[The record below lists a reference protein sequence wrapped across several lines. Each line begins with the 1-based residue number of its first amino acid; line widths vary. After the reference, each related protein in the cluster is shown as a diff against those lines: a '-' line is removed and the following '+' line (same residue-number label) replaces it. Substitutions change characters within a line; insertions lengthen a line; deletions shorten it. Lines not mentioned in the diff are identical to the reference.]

1 MPSPSLAAYAFAD
14 DDDEDDD
21 DEILR
26 FGAKQT
32 ANTASAQAKF
42 AGTTGAAVA
51 GGVTTVVGQVSNV
64 ARLVQTGS
72 IFTAASSGA
81 SAALAPVVAV
91 TGPIGIALSLV
102 DSLMSGAS
110 AVSTYGHIKQL
121 ERLLTRYNTT
131 DLGVQIGTHEAI
143 TFACKKKNKKLKRK
157 GLGCIPILGSICN
170 TVYTIGR
177 TIQKSRS
184 GTKGVAR
191 RHHAKVL
198 WDNAR
203 RGDPMAIAA
212 CKELLGKK
220 IYAMIEGMNDGD
232 RVLKKK
238 MKSL

>member
-1 MPSPSLAAYAFAD
+1 MPDPSLSAYAFAD
-14 DDDEDDD
+14 DDEDDD
-21 DEILR
+21 DDELLR

-42 AGTTGAAVA
+42 IGTTGAAVA

-72 IFTAASSGA
+72 LLSAASTGT

-102 DSLMSGAS
+102 DSLLSGAS

-121 ERLLTRYNTT
+121 EKLLQAGVPGHRPVLPGTR
-131 DLGVQIGTHEAI
+131 EAI
-143 TFACKKKNKKLKRK
+143 VFACKKKNKKLKRK
-157 GLGCIPILGSICN
+157 GIGCIPVLGSICN

-184 GTKGVAR
+184 GTKGVER

-198 WDNAR
+198 WANAR
-203 RGDPMAIAA
+203 CDDPLAIAA